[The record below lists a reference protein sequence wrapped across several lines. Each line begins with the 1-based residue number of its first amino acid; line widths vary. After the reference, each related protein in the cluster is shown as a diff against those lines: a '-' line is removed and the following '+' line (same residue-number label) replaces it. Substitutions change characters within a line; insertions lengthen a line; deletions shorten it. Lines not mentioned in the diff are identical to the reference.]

1 MLTILLRT
9 VLVYIILIA
18 TMRLMGKRQLGELEI
33 SELVTTL
40 LISEIASLPI
50 VDQSI
55 PLAYAIIPLFTILTL
70 EVILSVILL
79 KCPGL
84 KSVASSRPSIL
95 IRHGVMDQGE
105 LQRNRISID
114 ELISEIRQAGLCS
127 PEDVDYAIVEQNG
140 KISILAKR
148 SAQPPSAKDL
158 GLAPKES
165 GLVHVLIADGKP
177 NRYGM
182 QLLGF
187 DKTQIAKLLQ
197 QKGWAQDE
205 VFFLGSD
212 DAKNLYWIKK
222 EEAP

>member
-50 VDQSI
+50 VDQNI
-55 PLAYAIIPLFTILTL
+55 PLAYAVIPLFTILTL
-70 EVILSVILL
+70 EVILSAILL

-84 KSVASSRPSIL
+84 KSVTSSRPSIL

-114 ELISEIRQAGLCS
+114 ELISEIRQAGFCS
-127 PEDVDYAIVEQNG
+127 PEDVDYAIVERNG
-140 KISILAKR
+140 KISILARR

-165 GLVHVLIADGKP
+165 GLVHVLITDGKP

-182 QLLGF
+182 QLLGL
-187 DKTQIAKLLQ
+187 DEAQIAKLLQ

-222 EEAP
+222 EEKP